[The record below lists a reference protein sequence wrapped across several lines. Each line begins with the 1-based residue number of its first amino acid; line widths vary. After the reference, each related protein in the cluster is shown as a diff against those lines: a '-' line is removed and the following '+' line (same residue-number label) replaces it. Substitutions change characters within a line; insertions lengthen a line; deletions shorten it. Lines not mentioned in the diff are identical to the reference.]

1 MKNKINIFLNTK
13 IKLFL
18 IDLFSDY
25 ELSFID
31 LNEVQNFY
39 DNTATNIIFINDKES
54 TKLIDYK
61 KLNDN
66 FLILSTLN
74 IKNLNISNKLIKI
87 PKPINNLKTI
97 IENFIENKKIKFH
110 DITIVNEKLTN
121 INSNSFCYLTK
132 LESEILTYLIIEK
145 EGTKK
150 YIQENILN
158 IKSTIQTNSLDSHL
172 TRIRKKM
179 YKIKTSVKIQSK
191 SEKLL
196 IVI

>member
-1 MKNKINIFLNTK
+1 MKNKINIFSNKK
-13 IKLFL
+13 IKSFL
-18 IDLFSDY
+18 IDLLYDY
-25 ELSFID
+25 ELFFID
-31 LNEVQNFY
+31 LNEIQKHIGNSE
-39 DNTATNIIFINDKES
+39 ANIIFLNDKEI
-54 TKLIDYK
+54 TKSIDFK
-61 KLNDN
+61 KLSDN
-66 FLILSTLN
+66 FLILSNL
-74 IKNLNISNKLIKI
+74 KNTNHSINDQLFKI
-87 PKPINNLKTI
+87 PKSINNIKTI
-97 IENFIENKKIKFH
+97 IENFVENLKIKFH

-121 INSNSFCYLTK
+121 INNNSFCYLTK

-145 EGTKK
+145 ESTKK

-179 YKIKTSVKIQSK
+179 YKIKTGVKIKSK

>member
-1 MKNKINIFLNTK
+1 MKNKINIFLDTK

-25 ELSFID
+25 ELSFTD
-31 LNEVQNFY
+31 LNEIQKCY
-39 DNTATNIIFINDKES
+39 ENTGTNIIFLSKKES
-54 TKLIDYK
+54 TRLIDFK

-66 FLILSTLN
+66 FLILSNLN
-74 IKNLNISNKLIKI
+74 IKNLNINNQLIKT
-87 PKPINNLKTI
+87 PKSINNIKTI
-97 IENFIENKKIKFH
+97 IENFIENLKIKFH

-121 INSNSFCYLTK
+121 VNNNSFCYLTK

-145 EGTKK
+145 ESTKK
-150 YIQENILN
+150 HIQENILN

>member
-1 MKNKINIFLNTK
+1 MKNKINIFSDKK
-13 IKLFL
+13 IKFFL
-18 IDLFSDY
+18 SELFSDY
-25 ELSFID
+25 ELFFLDFIQIPNY
-31 LNEVQNFY
+31 LENRG
-39 DNTATNIIFINDKES
+39 ANIIFLNDKEI
-54 TKLIDYK
+54 TKLIDFK
-61 KLNDN
+61 KLSDN
-66 FLILSTLN
+66 FLIFSSLK
-74 IKNLNISNKLIKI
+74 IKNLSIKSEFI
-87 PKPINNLKTI
+87 KVPKPINNFKTI
-97 IENFIENKKIKFH
+97 IENFVENFKIKFH

-121 INSNSFCYLTK
+121 VNSNSFCYLTK

-145 EGTKK
+145 ESTKK
-150 YIQENILN
+150 HIQENILN

>member
-1 MKNKINIFLNTK
+1 LKNKINIFLDTK

-25 ELSFID
+25 ELSFTD
-31 LNEVQNFY
+31 LNEIQKCY
-39 DNTATNIIFINDKES
+39 ENTGTNIIFLSKKES
-54 TKLIDYK
+54 TRLIDFK

-66 FLILSTLN
+66 FLILSNLN
-74 IKNLNISNKLIKI
+74 IKNLNLNNQLIKI
-87 PKPINNLKTI
+87 PKSIKNIKTI
-97 IENFIENKKIKFH
+97 IENFIENLKIKFH

-121 INSNSFCYLTK
+121 VNNNSFCYLTK

-145 EGTKK
+145 ESTKK
-150 YIQENILN
+150 HIQENILN

>member
-1 MKNKINIFLNTK
+1 MNKINIFSDKKLK
-13 IKLFL
+13 IFL
-18 IDLFSDY
+18 SELFSGY
-25 ELSFID
+25 ELFFID
-31 LNEVQNFY
+31 LTEIQNY
-39 DNTATNIIFINDKES
+39 IENNGTNIIFIKDRENL
-54 TKLIDYK
+54 KLIDSK
-61 KLNDN
+61 KLSDN
-66 FLILSTLN
+66 FLILSN
-74 IKNLNISNKLIKI
+74 QKNKNLKPNNQQIKI
-87 PKPINNLKTI
+87 PRPINIIKNTVKNFLENLK
-97 IENFIENKKIKFH
+97 FKFH

-121 INSNSFCYLTK
+121 INNNSFCYLTK

-145 EGTKK
+145 ESTKK

-196 IVI
+196 IKI

>member
-1 MKNKINIFLNTK
+1 MKNKINIFLDTK
-13 IKLFL
+13 IELFL

-31 LNEVQNFY
+31 LNEIHEFY
-39 DNTATNIIFINDKES
+39 ENTGTNIIFLNNKES
-54 TKLIDYK
+54 ARLIDFK
-61 KLNDN
+61 KLNEN
-66 FLILSTLN
+66 FLIVSNLN
-74 IKNLNISNKLIKI
+74 IKNLNINNQLIKI
-87 PKPINNLKTI
+87 PKSINNIKTI
-97 IENFIENKKIKFH
+97 IENFIENLKIKFH

-121 INSNSFCYLTK
+121 INNNSFCYLTK
-132 LESEILTYLIIEK
+132 LESEILTYLIVEK
-145 EGTKK
+145 ESTKK

-179 YKIKTSVKIQSK
+179 YKIKASVKIQSK

-196 IVI
+196 IKI

>member
-1 MKNKINIFLNTK
+1 MKNKINIFSDNK
-13 IKLFL
+13 INFFL
-18 IDLFSDY
+18 SELFSDY
-25 ELSFID
+25 ELFFID
-31 LNEVQNFY
+31 LNEIQKY
-39 DNTATNIIFINDKES
+39 TDNTGTNIIILNHKES
-54 TKLIDYK
+54 IKLIDIK

-66 FLILSTLN
+66 FLILSNLKNKYLN
-74 IKNLNISNKLIKI
+74 INNKVIKI
-87 PKPINNLKTI
+87 PKSIFSIKNI
-97 IENFIENKKIKFH
+97 VENFVENLKIKFH

-121 INSNSFCYLTK
+121 INNNSFCYLTK
-132 LESEILTYLIIEK
+132 LESEILTYLIVEK
-145 EGTKK
+145 ESTKK
-150 YIQENILN
+150 HIQENILN

>member
-1 MKNKINIFLNTK
+1 MKNKINIFLDTK

-31 LNEVQNFY
+31 LNEIQKFNE
-39 DNTATNIIFINDKES
+39 NTGTNVIFINDKES
-54 TKLIDYK
+54 TKLIDFK
-61 KLNDN
+61 ILNDN
-66 FLILSTLN
+66 FLILSNLN
-74 IKNLNISNKLIKI
+74 IKNLNISNQLIKI
-87 PKPINNLKTI
+87 PKSINNIKTI
-97 IENFIENKKIKFH
+97 IENFIENLKIKFH

-121 INSNSFCYLTK
+121 INNNSFCYLTK

-145 EGTKK
+145 KSTKK
-150 YIQENILN
+150 HIQENILN
-158 IKSTIQTNSLDSHL
+158 IKGTIQTNSLDSHL

>member
-1 MKNKINIFLNTK
+1 MKNKINIFLDTK

-31 LNEVQNFY
+31 LNEIHEFY
-39 DNTATNIIFINDKES
+39 ENTSTNIIFLNNKES
-54 TKLIDYK
+54 ARLIDFK

-66 FLILSTLN
+66 FLILSNLN
-74 IKNLNISNKLIKI
+74 IKNLNINNQLIKI
-87 PKPINNLKTI
+87 PKSINNIKTI
-97 IENFIENKKIKFH
+97 VENFIENLKIKFH

-121 INSNSFCYLTK
+121 VNNNSFCYLTK

-145 EGTKK
+145 ESTKK
-150 YIQENILN
+150 HIQENILN

>member
-1 MKNKINIFLNTK
+1 MKNKINIFLDTK

-25 ELSFID
+25 ELSFTD
-31 LNEVQNFY
+31 LNEIQKCY
-39 DNTATNIIFINDKES
+39 ENTGTNIIFLSKKES
-54 TKLIDYK
+54 TRLIDFK

-66 FLILSTLN
+66 FLILSNLN
-74 IKNLNISNKLIKI
+74 IKNLNLNNQLIKI
-87 PKPINNLKTI
+87 PKSIKNIKTI
-97 IENFIENKKIKFH
+97 IENFIENLKIKFH

-121 INSNSFCYLTK
+121 VNNNSFCYLTK

-145 EGTKK
+145 ESTKK
-150 YIQENILN
+150 HIQENILN

>member
-1 MKNKINIFLNTK
+1 MKNKINIFSDTK

-18 IDLFSDY
+18 IELFSDY
-25 ELSFID
+25 ELFFID
-31 LNEVQNFY
+31 LNEIQNY
-39 DNTATNIIFINDKES
+39 LDNTGVNIIFLKNKES
-54 TKLIDYK
+54 TKLIDFK

-66 FLILSTLN
+66 FLIFLN
-74 IKNLNISNKLIKI
+74 LKNKNLNINNQSIKL
-87 PKPINNLKTI
+87 PKSINNIKTI
-97 IENFIENKKIKFH
+97 IENFIENLKIKFH

-121 INSNSFCYLTK
+121 INNNSFCYLTK
-132 LESEILTYLIIEK
+132 LESEILSYLITEK
-145 EGTKK
+145 ESTKK
-150 YIQENILN
+150 HIQENILN

-179 YKIKTSVKIQSK
+179 YKINTSVKIQSK

>member
-1 MKNKINIFLNTK
+1 MKNKINIFLDTK

-31 LNEVQNFY
+31 LNEIHEFY
-39 DNTATNIIFINDKES
+39 ENTGTNIIFLNNKES
-54 TKLIDYK
+54 ARLIDFK

-66 FLILSTLN
+66 FLILS
-74 IKNLNISNKLIKI
+74 NLNINNLNINNQLIKI
-87 PKPINNLKTI
+87 PKSINNIKTI
-97 IENFIENKKIKFH
+97 IENFIENLKIKFH

-121 INSNSFCYLTK
+121 INNNSFCYLTK
-132 LESEILTYLIIEK
+132 LESEILTYLIVEK
-145 EGTKK
+145 ESTKK
-150 YIQENILN
+150 HIQENILN